1 MVYNFAQAQE
11 IWHIKAVDPAGKLLD
26 VKAFDQSGNMYDV
39 KAIGETGGHQYMDI
53 KAIRQGMK
61 YPLKIMV
68 SIDIF
73 APVKAIGAKGEIL
86 DIKAITADGRKLD
99 VKGVSRAGNLYHIKA
114 VSDDGE
120 FYGIKALSPEGLL
133 EDVKGIKYSD
143 QAIEGTVNGTSFA
156 AHVKAI
162 PQSQDC
168 ITDFLWHVKAVHPDG
183 KLIDIK
189 AIDENGRIYDV
200 KALAENGNGHIMDI
214 KAFVGSTKL
223 TGKDSS
229 FNRQIRT
236 TESDRT
242 GWKNL

>member
-1 MVYNFAQAQE
+1 MEFISHQ
-11 IWHIKAVDPAGKLLD
+11 
-26 VKAFDQSGNMYDV
+26 
-39 KAIGETGGHQYMDI
+39 GE
-53 KAIRQGMK
+53 
-61 YPLKIMV
+61 
-68 SIDIF
+68 
-73 APVKAIGAKGEIL
+73 E
-86 DIKAITADGRKLD
+86 
-99 VKGVSRAGNLYHIKA
+99 
-114 VSDDGE
+114 SDDGE
-120 FYGIKALSPEGLL
+120 FGIKALSPEGLL

-223 TGKDSS
+223 PVKILASTDRYAPLKAIGLDGKSTMS
-229 FNRQIRT
+229 KRLQRT
-236 TESDRT
+236 KKSWMLK
-242 GWKNL
+242 G